1 MASFLLYLTAA
12 FQNWPEEEY
21 QSSISHRTAQLML
34 GDNSLLDLG
43 AFDFMGAK
51 VGSCSCCSSSG
62 GSGSGGGGGSSSGG
76 GSAIVIVFVI
86 VIVVVVVVV

>member
-21 QSSISHRTAQLML
+21 RSSISHRTARIML
-34 GDNSLLDLG
+34 GDESLLDLG

-51 VGSCSCCSSSG
+51 VGSSR
-62 GSGSGGGGGSSSGG
+62 
-76 GSAIVIVFVI
+76 IVKS
-86 VIVVVVVVV
+86 VVVVVVVLLLVVVVVAAVE